1 MLAVCARHSQ
11 NEGIVAKVIVLC
23 APCRHVGAGVGPAD
37 ADAAGVCCL
46 PAIGAAAHPVVVVA
60 QRHQTDAILMG
71 QLHSTPHGVPGVQR
85 AKATLA
91 VPAFHRTKAGDA
103 LGRGGRVDAALFQVI
118 HHHRKAVQAVA
129 EYACQTVLCKDLG
142 SLVGTLRA
150 EAVFVQ
156 HTLKLG
162 QHGFISNSHG
172 GYLLCIKRM
181 NFVFGCL
188 QTITDFAI
196 DCKTSI
202 QDFQLFFNVQNI

>member
-1 MLAVCARHSQ
+1 M
-11 NEGIVAKVIVLC
+11 
-23 APCRHVGAGVGPAD
+23 
-37 ADAAGVCCL
+37 
-46 PAIGAAAHPVVVVA
+46 VVVA

-71 QLHSTPHGVPGVQR
+71 QLHSTPHGMPGVQR
-85 AKATLA
+85 AKAALA
-91 VPAFHRTKAGDA
+91 VPAFHRAKAGDA
-103 LGRGGRVDAALFQVI
+103 LSRGGRVDAAFFQVI
-118 HHHRKAVQAVA
+118 HYHRKAVQAVA

-181 NFVFGCL
+181 NFVLAVCRRSHV
-188 QTITDFAI
+188 FAI

-202 QDFQLFFNVQNI
+202 HDFQLFFNVQNIRLFAADFVRLF

>member
-1 MLAVCARHSQ
+1 MHS
-11 NEGIVAKVIVLC
+11 
-23 APCRHVGAGVGPAD
+23 
-37 ADAAGVCCL
+37 
-46 PAIGAAAHPVVVVA
+46 
-60 QRHQTDAILMG
+60 
-71 QLHSTPHGVPGVQR
+71 
-85 AKATLA
+85 
-91 VPAFHRTKAGDA
+91 
-103 LGRGGRVDAALFQVI
+103 
-118 HHHRKAVQAVA
+118 AVA

-188 QTITDFAI
+188 QTISDFAI

-202 QDFQLFFNVQNI
+202 HDFQLFFNVQNI